1 MKKVLV
7 IIGVLFILTGIVGG
21 AVTIGSSGAFAM
33 SYEEIRELYKD
44 ELKDE
49 HKEFSG
55 VLTSTKIN
63 ATSAE
68 VKIEYSASDKI
79 TVDYKSSHPNMM
91 CSINFNEKRGE
102 LKVEETSRH
111 AFFFM
116 FWIHI
121 SKSEITVTLP
131 DAYKNDG
138 IELVDVYL
146 TSGDLK
152 GDLPKCKNLKLNFT
166 SGKADNI
173 TIDCEKADMHFTS
186 GNLSITN
193 RGGEM
198 DNVRFS
204 ATSGDAK
211 LYNFSA
217 EESLYE
223 LTSGNLYVE
232 GATGDIT
239 VDKTSG
245 DTTIKYADFDGDVY
259 IDATS
264 GDSTI
269 MLPGDYGFDFEFDRT
284 SGHCEVQLPIED
296 SDKVTRM
303 TFDDDTKTHLG
314 TPSDNKIRIDITS
327 GDVLICPV
335 EQ

>member
-1 MKKVLV
+1 MRKVLV
-7 IIGVLFILTGIVGG
+7 IIGVLFILAGLVGG
-21 AVTIGSSGAFAM
+21 VVTIGSSGAFAM

-44 ELKDE
+44 ELHDE
-49 HKEFSG
+49 HKEFTG
-55 VLTSTKIN
+55 ELKKTVIN

-68 VKIEYSASDKI
+68 VKIEYSATDKMA
-79 TVDYKSSHPNMM
+79 VDYKSSHPNMI
-91 CSINFNEKRGE
+91 CNINFNEKTGE

-111 AFFFM
+111 AFFFL
-116 FWIHI
+116 FWINI

-131 DAYKNDG
+131 EEYKEKG
-138 IELVDVYL
+138 IDLVDVYL

-152 GDLPKCKNLKLNFT
+152 GDIPRCEHLKLNFT

-173 TIDCEKADMHFTS
+173 TVDCEKADMHFTS
-186 GNLSITN
+186 GNLSVTN
-193 RGGEM
+193 RGKEM
-198 DNVRFS
+198 DRVSFS

-211 LYNFSA
+211 LYNFRA

-223 LTSGNLYVE
+223 MTSGNLYVE
-232 GATGDIT
+232 GATGDIS

-245 DTTIKYADFDGDVY
+245 DTTIKYADFNGDLY
-259 IDATS
+259 IDSTS

-269 MLPGDYGFDFEFDRT
+269 MLPGDFGFDFEFDRT

-296 SDKVTRM
+296 SDKVTKM
-303 TFDDDTKTHLG
+303 TFDSDTKTHLG
-314 TPSDNKIRIDITS
+314 AESDNRIKIDITS
-327 GDVLICPV
+327 GDILICPV

>member
-1 MKKVLV
+1 MRKVLV
-7 IIGVLFILTGIVGG
+7 IIGALFILTGLVGG

-33 SYEEIRELYKD
+33 SYEEMKELYKD

-55 VLTSTKIN
+55 VLTSTIIN

-79 TVDYKSSHPNMM
+79 TVDYKSTQPNMI
-91 CSINFNEKRGE
+91 CNIAFDEKTGV

-111 AFFFM
+111 NFFFS
-116 FWIHI
+116 FWFNFD
-121 SKSEITVTLP
+121 KSEITVTLP

-146 TSGDLK
+146 TSGNLE
-152 GDLPKCKNLKLNFT
+152 GDLPKCEYLKLNFT
-166 SGKADNI
+166 SGTADDI
-173 TIDCEKADMHFTS
+173 TIDCEKADMYFTS

-193 RGGEM
+193 RGDEM
-198 DNVRFS
+198 DKVCFS

-217 EESLYE
+217 EESLYD
-223 LTSGNLYVE
+223 LTSGNLYID

-245 DTTIKYADFDGDVY
+245 NTTIKYADFDGDVY

-284 SGHCEVQLPIED
+284 SGRCEVQLPIED
-296 SDKVTRM
+296 SDKVTVM

-314 TPSDNKIRIDITS
+314 TPSDNEIRIDITS

-335 EQ
+335 K